1 METTILKNKRI
12 PLKCV
17 LDDLLFLLLSITE
30 IQEYDE
36 SRKPTGRILGY
47 TYEVVDT
54 NNFDKYKVKVK
65 GQLSPLMEPEELKIR
80 RENSEKVAVEFI
92 NPTVLLYWDSMSKGF
107 RDSFSADDIKLVESV
122 F

>member
-1 METTILKNKRI
+1 
-12 PLKCV
+12 
-17 LDDLLFLLLSITE
+17 
-30 IQEYDE
+30 
-36 SRKPTGRILGY
+36 
-47 TYEVVDT
+47 
-54 NNFDKYKVKVK
+54 
-65 GQLSPLMEPEELKIR
+65 MEPEELKIR